1 MADPVAK
8 VLMPISGTG
17 IPSRP
22 GPCWHVLMRNRQHNQ
37 GFTLIE
43 ILVVIVIVATIVSM
57 ALLSVGL
64 VGEDAELDKERLRL
78 ASVIETIQDEALLQG
93 REFGVEIMTSSYRF
107 IEFDPLTRLWAEI
120 PGDDLYRLRY
130 LPEGLEFELY
140 VDDKRIPLEEDP
152 KKLDDPDKPM
162 LSAGAKPYV
171 PHLFVFASGE
181 SSAYEI
187 RLRRPQTDQQ
197 LVMRSD
203 VLGPIEFGDDDEI

>member
-1 MADPVAK
+1 M
-8 VLMPISGTG
+8 LISGTG

-22 GPCWHVLMRNRQHNQ
+22 GPCWHVLMRNRQRNQ

-93 REFGVEIMTSSYRF
+93 REFGVEVMTSSYRF

-140 VDDKRIPLEEDP
+140 IDEKRIRLENDP

-171 PHLFVFASGE
+171 PHLFIFASGE
-181 SSAYEI
+181 STAYEI

-197 LVMRSD
+197 LVMRGD
-203 VLGPIEFGDDDEI
+203 VLGQIEFGDDDEV

>member
-8 VLMPISGTG
+8 VLMLISGTG

-22 GPCWHVLMRNRQHNQ
+22 GPCWHVLMRNRQRNQ

-93 REFGVEIMTSSYRF
+93 REFGVEVMTSSYRF
-107 IEFDPLTRLWAEI
+107 IEFDPLTRLWVEI
-120 PGDDLYRLRY
+120 SGDDLYRLRY
-130 LPEGLEFELY
+130 LPDGLEFELY
-140 VDDKRIPLEEDP
+140 IDEKRIRLLNDP
-152 KKLDDPDKPM
+152 KNLDDPDKPM
-162 LSAGAKPYV
+162 LSAAAKPYV
-171 PHLFVFASGE
+171 PH
-181 SSAYEI
+181 
-187 RLRRPQTDQQ
+187 
-197 LVMRSD
+197 
-203 VLGPIEFGDDDEI
+203 

>member
-1 MADPVAK
+1 MADRVVK

-17 IPSRP
+17 IPSKP
-22 GPCWHVLMRNRQHNQ
+22 GPCWHVLMRNRQRNQ

-64 VGEDAELDKERLRL
+64 IGEDAELDKERLRL

-93 REFGVEIMTSSYRF
+93 REFGVEVMTSSYRF

-140 VDDKRIPLEEDP
+140 IDEKRIRLENDP
-152 KKLDDPDKPM
+152 KKLDDLDKPM

-171 PHLFVFASGE
+171 PHLFIFASGE
-181 SSAYEI
+181 STAYEI

-197 LVMRSD
+197 LVMRGD
-203 VLGPIEFGDDDEI
+203 VLGQFEFGDDDEI

>member
-1 MADPVAK
+1 MQ
-8 VLMPISGTG
+8 
-17 IPSRP
+17 
-22 GPCWHVLMRNRQHNQ
+22 NRQRNQ

-93 REFGVEIMTSSYRF
+93 REFGV
-107 IEFDPLTRLWAEI
+107 
-120 PGDDLYRLRY
+120 

-140 VDDKRIPLEEDP
+140 IDEKRIRLENDP

-171 PHLFVFASGE
+171 PHLFIFASGE
-181 SSAYEI
+181 STAYEI

-197 LVMRSD
+197 LVMRGD
-203 VLGPIEFGDDDEI
+203 VLGQIEFGDDDEV